1 MLVRRLSRLLATAV
15 LALAFVALTGV
26 AGGSEAN
33 AQGRYYDDYR
43 NRQGYYDDYRYR
55 QELRQREALRR
66 YHLRQRFLYGN
77 SRGWGR
83 YQRFDRSP
91 YYNGYRGY
99 RGYRDY
105 PFYRRW

>member
-33 AQGRYYDDYR
+33 AQGRYY
-43 NRQGYYDDYRYR
+43 NNYRYR

-66 YHLRQRFLYGN
+66 YQLRQRFFYGN
-77 SRGWGR
+77 SRAWGETGASTVTLITM
-83 YQRFDRSP
+83 DT
-91 YYNGYRGY
+91 GDTGAH
-99 RGYRDY
+99 
-105 PFYRRW
+105 PFTVVGNKSKPATLRQ